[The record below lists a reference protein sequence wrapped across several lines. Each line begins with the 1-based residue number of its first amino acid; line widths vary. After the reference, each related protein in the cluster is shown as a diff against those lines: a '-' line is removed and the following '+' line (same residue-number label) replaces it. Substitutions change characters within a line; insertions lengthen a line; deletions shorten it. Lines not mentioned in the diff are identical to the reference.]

1 MALGRLAGQI
11 RPALQIAALLSASLL
26 AAGCSPIAKG
36 TAKATAS
43 TVGLAA
49 KTTWGVT
56 KLGGKVLTAPI
67 RAAGGGSR
75 SKSSSGGGGSYT
87 VRGRR
92 YHVMSP
98 SQARGYRE
106 TGSASYY
113 GRESGP
119 RTANGD
125 RYSTLA
131 MTAAHKTL
139 PFGTKVKVTNL
150 GNGRSVIVRI
160 NDRGPFVR
168 GRIIDLTPTGARRLK
183 FTQQGI
189 ARVRVETVR

>member
-11 RPALQIAALLSASLL
+11 RPPLQIAALLSASLL

-49 KTTWGVT
+49 KTTWGVA
-56 KLGGKVLTAPI
+56 KLGGKALTAPL
-67 RAAGGGSR
+67 RAGGGNSR
-75 SKSSSGGGGSYT
+75 SKSSGGGGSYT
-87 VRGRR
+87 VHGRR
-92 YHVMSP
+92 YHVMNS

-119 RTANGD
+119 RTANGE

-150 GNGRSVIVRI
+150 GNGRSVVVRI
-160 NDRGPFVR
+160 NDRGPFVK
-168 GRIIDLTPTGARRLK
+168 GRIIDLTTAGANRLK
-183 FTQQGI
+183 FKQQGI